1 MLCCGVARQA
11 SSQFQVPPWQ
21 VDTQVSSALCQVFKG
36 MKNDVQQVAIKV
48 IDQTDALQRAEFAKV
63 IPLRPTGLLSV

>member
-1 MLCCGVARQA
+1 
-11 SSQFQVPPWQ
+11 
-21 VDTQVSSALCQVFKG
+21 

-63 IPLRPTGLLSV
+63 NFPLHLTGLLSV